1 MADRFDDLVS
11 AAKKRERKN
20 SDHREQ
26 DYIRDLRPA
35 KWGCE
40 PKLHGSN
47 FALPMSALG
56 QKRTSE
62 HVQSMSALPPTAF
75 FVTQEDAQAST
86 TLKSLKISSHVSSLW

>member
-1 MADRFDDLVS
+1 MAYRFDDLVS

-56 QKRTSE
+56 QGDI
-62 HVQSMSALPPTAF
+62 SAVLIYVCFTP
-75 FVTQEDAQAST
+75 ESG
-86 TLKSLKISSHVSSLW
+86 LS